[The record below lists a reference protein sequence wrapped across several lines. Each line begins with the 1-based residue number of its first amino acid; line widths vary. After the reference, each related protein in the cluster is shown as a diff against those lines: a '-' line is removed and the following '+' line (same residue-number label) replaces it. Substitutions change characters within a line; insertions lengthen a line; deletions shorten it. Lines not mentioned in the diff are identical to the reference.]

1 MAEYGAMWSVR
12 PVPGPWLFPGRY
24 PTRCVAEPAVRSA
37 VSAHKSPIEPLRGKI
52 VCQSGAGREVRV
64 SAAEAASA
72 LVLGQAICFIPEML
86 RYPNCGGPSRR
97 RSALKGIRPMFGS
110 VRRAAA
116 LAVVFAVLVP
126 SPAPAAGDGDKDEK
140 RDDPV
145 VAIVDG
151 APIQRSDVEEARG
164 RLPARMRQLPL
175 QAVFDLL
182 LDSLI
187 NTKLVAGQAREQG
200 LHEEEKI
207 KRQMAR
213 IEDQILER
221 AFLVRYIK
229 ERVTEDALQE
239 RYEKLVAETKDK
251 EEISARHILVETE
264 GQASE
269 IIADLKKGEDFAELA
284 KKRSTGPSASA
295 GGDLG
300 FFSTDQMVP
309 EFAKAA
315 FDLDTGEF
323 TETPVKTRFGWH
335 VIKVEDR
342 RAATPPAVEEVSES
356 LRAEISRETGA
367 AYIQGLRETAD
378 VQRFNPDGS
387 PLADVGTAPAPK

>member
-1 MAEYGAMWSVR
+1 
-12 PVPGPWLFPGRY
+12 
-24 PTRCVAEPAVRSA
+24 
-37 VSAHKSPIEPLRGKI
+37 
-52 VCQSGAGREVRV
+52 
-64 SAAEAASA
+64 
-72 LVLGQAICFIPEML
+72 
-86 RYPNCGGPSRR
+86 
-97 RSALKGIRPMFGS
+97 MFGS
-110 VRRAAA
+110 ICRAAA
-116 LAVVFAVLVP
+116 LAVVFAVSVP
-126 SPAPAAGDGDKDEK
+126 SPAPAAEDKDEK

-145 VAIVDG
+145 VAIVNG
-151 APIQRSDVEEARG
+151 APIQRSDVKEARG
-164 RLPARMRQLPL
+164 RLPDQMRQVPL
-175 QAVFDLL
+175 EVVFELL

-221 AFLVRYIK
+221 ALLVRYIE

-239 RYEKLVAETKDK
+239 RYKKLVEETNDK

-264 GQASE
+264 GKATG

-284 KKRSTGPSASA
+284 KKRSTGPSASG

-300 FFSTDQMVP
+300 FFSADEMVP

-315 FDLDTGEF
+315 FALDKGEF
-323 TETPVKTRFGWH
+323 TETPVKTQFGWH

-342 RAATPPAVEEVSES
+342 RAAKRPTVEEVSES
-356 LRAEISRETGA
+356 LRADLAREIGT
-367 AYIQGLRETAD
+367 AYIQGLRKTAD

-387 PLADVGTAPAPK
+387 PLKDGGKAQAPQ

>member
-1 MAEYGAMWSVR
+1 
-12 PVPGPWLFPGRY
+12 
-24 PTRCVAEPAVRSA
+24 
-37 VSAHKSPIEPLRGKI
+37 
-52 VCQSGAGREVRV
+52 
-64 SAAEAASA
+64 
-72 LVLGQAICFIPEML
+72 
-86 RYPNCGGPSRR
+86 
-97 RSALKGIRPMFGS
+97 MFDS

-126 SPAPAAGDGDKDEK
+126 SPAPAAGDKDEK

-145 VAIVDG
+145 VAIVNG

-229 ERVTEDALQE
+229 ERVTEDAMQE

-264 GQASE
+264 GEASE

-300 FFSTDQMVP
+300 FFSADRMDP

-315 FDLDTGEF
+315 FALDTGQF
-323 TETPVKTRFGWH
+323 TETPVKTQFGWH

-342 RAATPPAVEEVSES
+342 RAATPPTVEEVTET
-356 LRAEISRETGA
+356 LRTDLTREIGT
-367 AYIQGLRETAD
+367 AYIRGLREKAD
-378 VQRFNPDGS
+378 VQRVNPDG
-387 PLADVGTAPAPK
+387 APVKDGGKAQAPK

>member
-1 MAEYGAMWSVR
+1 M
-12 PVPGPWLFPGRY
+12 
-24 PTRCVAEPAVRSA
+24 
-37 VSAHKSPIEPLRGKI
+37 
-52 VCQSGAGREVRV
+52 
-64 SAAEAASA
+64 
-72 LVLGQAICFIPEML
+72 
-86 RYPNCGGPSRR
+86 
-97 RSALKGIRPMFGS
+97 KGIRPLFGS
-110 VRRAAA
+110 VCRAAA
-116 LAVVFAVLVP
+116 LAVVFAVLLP
-126 SPAPAAGDGDKDEK
+126 SPAPAAEDKDEK

-145 VAIVDG
+145 VAIVNG

-164 RLPARMRQLPL
+164 RLPARMRQVPL
-175 QAVFDLL
+175 QVVFELL

-221 AFLVRYIK
+221 AFLVRYIE

-239 RYEKLVAETKDK
+239 RYEKLVEETKDK

-264 GQASE
+264 GKARE

-300 FFSTDQMVP
+300 FFSADQMVP

-315 FDLDTGEF
+315 FALDKGQF
-323 TETPVKTRFGWH
+323 TETPVKTQFGWH

-342 RAATPPAVEEVSES
+342 RATKPPTVEEVSET
-356 LRAEISRETGA
+356 LRADLAREIGA
-367 AYIQGLRETAD
+367 AYIQGLREKAD

-387 PLADVGTAPAPK
+387 PLEDVGKAQAPQ

>member
-1 MAEYGAMWSVR
+1 
-12 PVPGPWLFPGRY
+12 
-24 PTRCVAEPAVRSA
+24 
-37 VSAHKSPIEPLRGKI
+37 
-52 VCQSGAGREVRV
+52 
-64 SAAEAASA
+64 
-72 LVLGQAICFIPEML
+72 
-86 RYPNCGGPSRR
+86 
-97 RSALKGIRPMFGS
+97 MFGS
-110 VRRAAA
+110 ICRAAA

-126 SPAPAAGDGDKDEK
+126 SPAPAAEDKDEK
-140 RDDPV
+140 RGDPV
-145 VAIVDG
+145 VAIVNG
-151 APIQRSDVEEARG
+151 AQIQRSDVEEARG
-164 RLPARMRQLPL
+164 RLPAQMRQVPL
-175 QAVFDLL
+175 QVVFGLL

-221 AFLVRYIK
+221 TFLVGYT
-229 ERVTEDALQE
+229 EQLVTEDALQE
-239 RYEKLVAETKDK
+239 RYKKLVGETKDK

-264 GQASE
+264 GRATE

-300 FFSTDQMVP
+300 FFSADQMVP
-309 EFAKAA
+309 EFAEAA
-315 FDLDTGEF
+315 FALDKGQF
-323 TETPVKTRFGWH
+323 TETPVKTQFGWH

-342 RAATPPAVEEVSES
+342 RAAKPPAVEDVSET
-356 LRAEISRETGA
+356 LRADLAREIGS
-367 AYIQGLRETAD
+367 AYIQGLREKAD

-387 PLADVGTAPAPK
+387 PLKDGGKAQAPK

>member
-1 MAEYGAMWSVR
+1 
-12 PVPGPWLFPGRY
+12 
-24 PTRCVAEPAVRSA
+24 
-37 VSAHKSPIEPLRGKI
+37 
-52 VCQSGAGREVRV
+52 
-64 SAAEAASA
+64 
-72 LVLGQAICFIPEML
+72 
-86 RYPNCGGPSRR
+86 
-97 RSALKGIRPMFGS
+97 MFGS
-110 VRRAAA
+110 ICRAAA

-126 SPAPAAGDGDKDEK
+126 SPAPAAEDKDEK
-140 RDDPV
+140 RGDPV
-145 VAIVDG
+145 VAIVNG

-164 RLPARMRQLPL
+164 RLPAQMRQVPL
-175 QAVFDLL
+175 QVVFGLL

-221 AFLVRYIK
+221 AFLIGYVE

-239 RYEKLVAETKDK
+239 RYKKLVDETKDK

-264 GQASE
+264 GKAAE

-284 KKRSTGPSASA
+284 KKQSTGPSAPA

-300 FFSTDQMVP
+300 FFSADQMVP
-309 EFAKAA
+309 EFAEAA
-315 FDLDTGEF
+315 FALDKGEF
-323 TETPVKTRFGWH
+323 TETPVKTLFGWH

-342 RAATPPAVEEVSES
+342 RAAQPPTVEEVSET
-356 LRAEISRETGA
+356 LRADLAREIGA
-367 AYIQGLRETAD
+367 AYIKDLREKAD
-378 VQRFNPDGS
+378 VQRFKPDGS
-387 PLADVGTAPAPK
+387 PLEDAGKAQAPK

>member
-1 MAEYGAMWSVR
+1 MRGHRQA
-12 PVPGPWLFPGRY
+12 FPTPREATGG
-24 PTRCVAEPAVRSA
+24 ESAVSSA
-37 VSAHKSPIEPLRGKI
+37 VSAHKPPMEPLRGKI
-52 VCQSGAGREVRV
+52 VYQSGVGCQVRV

-72 LVLGQAICFIPEML
+72 LVLGQTICFIPEML
-86 RYPNCGGPSRR
+86 RRPYCRGPSRR

-110 VRRAAA
+110 VCRAAA
-116 LAVVFAVLVP
+116 LAVVFAVSVS
-126 SPAPAAGDGDKDEK
+126 SPAPAAEDKDEK

-175 QAVFDLL
+175 QVVFELL
-182 LDSLI
+182 VDSLI

-221 AFLVRYIK
+221 AFLVRYIEK
-229 ERVTEDALQE
+229 RVTEDTLQE
-239 RYEKLVAETKDK
+239 RYKKLVEETKAK
-251 EEISARHILVETE
+251 EEISARQILVETE
-264 GQASE
+264 GRARE

-284 KKRSTGPSASA
+284 KKRSTGPSAAA

-300 FFSTDQMVP
+300 FFSADQMVP

-315 FDLDTGEF
+315 FALDKGEF
-323 TETPVKTRFGWH
+323 TETPVKTQFGWH

-342 RAATPPAVEEVSES
+342 RAAQPPTVEEVSES
-356 LRAEISRETGA
+356 LRADLAREIGD
-367 AYIQGLRETAD
+367 AYIQGLREKAD

-387 PLADVGTAPAPK
+387 PLEDVGDAQSPK

>member
-1 MAEYGAMWSVR
+1 
-12 PVPGPWLFPGRY
+12 
-24 PTRCVAEPAVRSA
+24 
-37 VSAHKSPIEPLRGKI
+37 
-52 VCQSGAGREVRV
+52 
-64 SAAEAASA
+64 
-72 LVLGQAICFIPEML
+72 
-86 RYPNCGGPSRR
+86 
-97 RSALKGIRPMFGS
+97 MFVS

-116 LAVVFAVLVP
+116 LAAVLAVLVP
-126 SPAPAAGDGDKDEK
+126 SPAPAAEDKDAK

-145 VAIVDG
+145 VAIVNG

-164 RLPARMRQLPL
+164 RLPAEMSQVPF
-175 QAVFDLL
+175 QAVFELL

-207 KRQMAR
+207 ERQMAR

-221 AFLVRYIK
+221 AFLIRYIE

-239 RYEKLVAETKDK
+239 RYEKLVEETKDK

-264 GQASE
+264 GKAGE
-269 IIADLKKGEDFAELA
+269 IIADLKKGDDFAELA
-284 KKRSTGPSASA
+284 KKQSTGPSASG

-300 FFSTDQMVP
+300 FFSADQMVP

-315 FDLDTGEF
+315 FALDKGQF
-323 TETPVKTRFGWH
+323 TETPVKTQFGWH

-342 RAATPPAVEEVSES
+342 RAAKPPAVEEVSET
-356 LRAEISRETGA
+356 LRADLSREIGS
-367 AYIQGLRETAD
+367 AYIQGLRDKAD

-387 PLADVGTAPAPK
+387 PLKDGGKAQAPK

>member
-1 MAEYGAMWSVR
+1 M
-12 PVPGPWLFPGRY
+12 F
-24 PTRCVAEPAVRSA
+24 
-37 VSAHKSPIEPLRGKI
+37 
-52 VCQSGAGREVRV
+52 
-64 SAAEAASA
+64 AS
-72 LVLGQAICFIPEML
+72 IC
-86 RYPNCGGPSRR
+86 
-97 RSALKGIRPMFGS
+97 
-110 VRRAAA
+110 RAAA

-126 SPAPAAGDGDKDEK
+126 SPAPAAEDKDEK

-145 VAIVDG
+145 VAIVNG

-164 RLPARMRQLPL
+164 RLPDQMRQIPL
-175 QAVFDLL
+175 QAVFGLL
-182 LDSLI
+182 VDSLI

-207 KRQMAR
+207 KRRMAS

-221 AFLVRYIK
+221 TLLFRYVE

-239 RYEKLVAETKDK
+239 RYKKLVDETKDK

-264 GQASE
+264 GKAAE

-284 KKRSTGPSASA
+284 KKQSTGPSAPA

-300 FFSTDQMVP
+300 FFSADQMVP
-309 EFAKAA
+309 EFAEAA
-315 FDLDTGEF
+315 FALDKGQF
-323 TETPVKTRFGWH
+323 TETPVKTQFGWH

-342 RAATPPAVEEVSES
+342 RAAKPPTVEEVSET
-356 LRAEISRETGA
+356 LRAELAREIGN
-367 AYIQGLRETAD
+367 AYLQGLREKAD

-387 PLADVGTAPAPK
+387 PLKDGGKAQAPQ

>member
-12 PVPGPWLFPGRY
+12 PVPGPWLFPGHY
-24 PTRCVAEPAVRSA
+24 PTRCAAEPAVRSA
-37 VSAHKSPIEPLRGKI
+37 VSAHNSPMEPLRGKI

-97 RSALKGIRPMFGS
+97 RSALKGIQPMFDS

-126 SPAPAAGDGDKDEK
+126 SPAPAAGDKDEK

-145 VAIVDG
+145 VAIVNG

-221 AFLVRYIK
+221 AFLVRYIEK
-229 ERVTEDALQE
+229 RVTEDTLQE
-239 RYEKLVAETKDK
+239 RYKKLVEETKGK

-264 GQASE
+264 GRARE

-284 KKRSTGPSASA
+284 KKRSTGPSAAA

-300 FFSTDQMVP
+300 FFSADQMVP
-309 EFAKAA
+309 EFAEAA
-315 FDLDTGEF
+315 FALDKGQF
-323 TETPVKTRFGWH
+323 TETPVKTQFGWH

-342 RAATPPAVEEVSES
+342 RAAKPPAVEEVSET
-356 LRAEISRETGA
+356 LRADLAREIGS
-367 AYIQGLRETAD
+367 AYIQGLREKAD

-387 PLADVGTAPAPK
+387 PLKDGGKAQAPQ